1 MTLAAAALDLPPE
14 VVELQQELE
23 ALRAEERRRAR
34 RELEALW
41 FEEACRWE
49 RPGAFASFVK
59 LMWPVVEPA
68 ALEWAPYMDVVCH
81 ALHRQMLGDPEYR
94 RLLINLPPGAA
105 KSLLGSVMA
114 PAFEW
119 LFRPAE
125 RKLFFTADDDLS
137 ARDSRRTRI
146 ILTSPEYQAVL
157 AEVCKRA
164 GRAPW
169 VMAYD
174 QNEKRNF
181 ENSSKG
187 FRQCMTLKTGITGK
201 RGDSLVIDDPIDVK
215 AVILGGPEAANARC
229 EESGRIISQALST
242 RVNDRRTARLT
253 MIMQR
258 LHPRDPAGV
267 AISKGGWKVV
277 CLPIRY
283 NPDHPQVCPDD
294 PRTVRGELLHP
305 TRDTD
310 EDIAAL
316 EVDLGWQA
324 PGQLHMLPVAGQ
336 SLAILPEHLTREYH
350 VEPMDIAVQAME
362 VWATVDANQKGGAG
376 HCDTTIHVWA
386 KLPDGFYLLDRIA
399 RPMGIVEFDR
409 TLDGV
414 IEVWAPALATKGGCL
429 IEDAA
434 NGTSY
439 LETRAGQHRGVTL
452 RAFRPS
458 RDTPGTDK
466 SKAARGQY
474 VVKAAAAGRIVLPS
488 PTVAPWV
495 LQYRERLLGWPA
507 VGADDMDAAS
517 QRIMLW
523 QLEESQPLPP
533 SLLDRFGGS
542 FGLR

>member
-1 MTLAAAALDLPPE
+1 MTMTAAALALSPE
-14 VVELQQELE
+14 AAELYRELE
-23 ALRAEERRRAR
+23 VLRAEELRRAR
-34 RELEALW
+34 RDMEAVW
-41 FEEACRWE
+41 FEHACRWE
-49 RPGAFASFVK
+49 TDGAFASFVK
-59 LMWPVVEPA
+59 LMWPTVEPA

-81 ALHRQMLGDPEYR
+81 ALHRQMLGDRAYR

-119 LFRPAE
+119 LFRPSE

-146 ILTSPEYQAVL
+146 VLTSPEYQALL

-164 GRAPW
+164 GRKPW
-169 VMAYD
+169 EMAYD

-181 ENSSKG
+181 ENTAKG

-201 RGDSLVIDDPIDVK
+201 RGDSLIIDDPIDVK
-215 AVILGGPEAANARC
+215 AVILGGPEAANERC

-242 RVNDRRTARLT
+242 RVNDRRNARLT
-253 MIMQR
+253 LIMQR

-267 AISKGGWKVV
+267 AIARGGWKVM
-277 CLPIRY
+277 CLPMRY
-283 NPDHPQVCPDD
+283 EPDHPQVCPED
-294 PRTVRGELLHP
+294 PRTVAGEFLHP
-305 TRDTD
+305 GRDT
-310 EDIAAL
+310 EEGIAEL
-316 EVDLGWQA
+316 ETELGWQA
-324 PGQLHMLPVAGQ
+324 PGQLQMRPVAGQ
-336 SLAILPEHLTREYH
+336 SLAILPEHLAREYH
-350 VEPMDIAVQAME
+350 ADPREIAALALE
-362 VWATVDANQKGGAG
+362 VWGSVDANQKGGAG
-376 HCDTTIHVWA
+376 RCDTTIHIWA

-409 TLDGV
+409 TLDGM
-414 IEVWAPALATKGGCL
+414 IEAWAPVLAVKGGCM

-439 LETRAGQHRGVTL
+439 LETRAGQYKGVTL

-458 RDTPGTDK
+458 RDTPGADK

-474 VVKAAAAGRIVLPS
+474 VVKAAAAQRIVLPS

-523 QLEESQPLPP
+523 QVEGAFVVDMSEWEGI
-533 SLLDRFGGS
+533 SLAV
-542 FGLR
+542 